1 MIDGTSEYIAQGFQ
15 LAATATIDRVAVRLK
30 TYAGSP
36 TGNVNIA
43 IFTDATG
50 DPNAAVTGLDF
61 TDFGSLDSSTTTS
74 EYLWYF
80 FTVSAAVS
88 LTLSTQYHLVVR
100 HADAGATGTNTVSL
114 QEVSTPSGYANGH
127 VEESTTGLAA
137 SWSGTAAADLN
148 FRIYDGT
155 ATITAI
161 ADYKLA
167 DTTTEYHLVV
177 ADGEVYKNVSG
188 TMTPV
193 STRERQEFTFADT
206 TYPSWAVGNDRWY
219 YTNDTEVSKK
229 FYYLSGTEYW
239 ENEGIS
245 PPTATI
251 SLGVDS
257 GDALADDTYY
267 IDWLYW
273 NDDLGIL
280 SDSRYLGADTLS
292 QATVS
297 QHITISSI
305 PATVPREGDRATHI
319 RFYIKKDGTDTKFK
333 YCKQI
338 AIGTT
343 STTIIDTDYNGR
355 TTEGI
360 YEHAVAPVHK
370 IKCVAENRQFIGNI
384 ASHPYRIMFSAVVGI
399 TPHYESYP
407 ATNYRDFGKGDGD
420 YVTALAFLPPRTLVV
435 GFKNKIYAID
445 ARKPKTSDRYLIA
458 DNIGIAHHLAFSVVG
473 GKLFFMSDAEKN
485 KGPFIWEGQ
494 GEPRPILGIDD
505 TFKGLIATRMQ
516 YASCAQLA
524 PGDNR
529 YQWWT
534 LVTGSGATH
543 DTILVYDYLLGA
555 WAKYKKPAGRH
566 GNVLGEIE
574 ESSVGKIYLGGYDGV
589 EYLQDTGSDDAGT
602 SYTAKCALAAFD
614 FGGPDAIKKM
624 RFVRY
629 VAAAKTAGSIGL
641 AVSRDYGTRSQISTS
656 LQHIS
661 STGTF
666 VLGTS
671 TLGSSATLGGASD
684 TTGRSRLR
692 GAAIVFEPELSA
704 DTAWHLKGIA
714 FNVQPTGRM

>member
-193 STRERQEFTFADT
+193 STRDT

-273 NDDLGIL
+273 NDD
-280 SDSRYLGADTLS
+280 
-292 QATVS
+292 
-297 QHITISSI
+297 
-305 PATVPREGDRATHI
+305 
-319 RFYIKKDGTDTKFK
+319 
-333 YCKQI
+333 
-338 AIGTT
+338 
-343 STTIIDTDYNGR
+343 
-355 TTEGI
+355 
-360 YEHAVAPVHK
+360 HA
-370 IKCVAENRQFIGNI
+370 
-384 ASHPYRIMFSAVVGI
+384 
-399 TPHYESYP
+399 
-407 ATNYRDFGKGDGD
+407 
-420 YVTALAFLPPRTLVV
+420 
-435 GFKNKIYAID
+435 
-445 ARKPKTSDRYLIA
+445 
-458 DNIGIAHHLAFSVVG
+458 
-473 GKLFFMSDAEKN
+473 
-485 KGPFIWEGQ
+485 IWE
-494 GEPRPILGIDD
+494 R
-505 TFKGLIATRMQ
+505 
-516 YASCAQLA
+516 
-524 PGDNR
+524 
-529 YQWWT
+529 
-534 LVTGSGATH
+534 
-543 DTILVYDYLLGA
+543 
-555 WAKYKKPAGRH
+555 
-566 GNVLGEIE
+566 
-574 ESSVGKIYLGGYDGV
+574 
-589 EYLQDTGSDDAGT
+589 
-602 SYTAKCALAAFD
+602 
-614 FGGPDAIKKM
+614 
-624 RFVRY
+624 
-629 VAAAKTAGSIGL
+629 
-641 AVSRDYGTRSQISTS
+641 TRSRRRRYRSTS
-656 LQHIS
+656 
-661 STGTF
+661 
-666 VLGTS
+666 
-671 TLGSSATLGGASD
+671 
-684 TTGRSRLR
+684 R
-692 GAAIVFEPELSA
+692 
-704 DTAWHLKGIA
+704 
-714 FNVQPTGRM
+714 